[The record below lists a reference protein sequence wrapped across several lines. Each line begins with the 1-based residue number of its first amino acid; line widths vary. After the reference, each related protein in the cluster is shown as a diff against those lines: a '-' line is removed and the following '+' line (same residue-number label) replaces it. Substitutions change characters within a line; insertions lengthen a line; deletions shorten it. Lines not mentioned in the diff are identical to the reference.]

1 MFGGILWSDNRQLC
15 LLRAFKE
22 NTVSEKAN
30 ETVDDFI
37 KLCVSGLSREYAEAL
52 AGRAYFTTIEW
63 LRVYDHCQSDWSK
76 SERCFN
82 MQVIAMKKAVATA
95 KTLADWIAIAG
106 RKGKHRDLAM
116 HKVLQYEPTEAD
128 IPLFRKSGSDT
139 LWKVGW
145 YLAGRLEYKRK
156 NPAS

>member
-1 MFGGILWSDNRQLC
+1 M
-15 LLRAFKE
+15 
-22 NTVSEKAN
+22 SEKAN

-63 LRVYDHCQSDWSK
+63 LKVYDHCQSDWSK

-82 MQVIAMKKAVATA
+82 MQVVAMKKAVVTA

-106 RKGKHRDLAM
+106 RKSKHRDLAM
-116 HKVLQYEPTEAD
+116 NKILQYEPTEED
-128 IPLFRKSGSDT
+128 IKLFRQSQCWSLCCIG
-139 LWKVGW
+139 G
-145 YLAGRLEYKRK
+145 YLANRLEYKRK
-156 NPAS
+156 NPSS